1 MDKVLFDQL
10 HQSMK
15 EAVAISKGEMTPSRV
30 FIVEQPD
37 VKAVREKTGLSQ
49 AMFAAMIGVKVKT
62 LQNWEQHR
70 RNPTGAAV
78 ALLAIFD
85 REPET
90 AMKVLHGYEY
100 QAMGE
105 GLWRQP

>member
-1 MDKVLFDQL
+1 MDKDLFEQL

-15 EAVAISKGEMTPSRV
+15 EAVAIAKGEMQASRV
-30 FIVEQPD
+30 FTVEPPD

-70 RNPTGAAV
+70 RNPTGAAA
-78 ALLAIFD
+78 ALLTIFD

-90 AMKVLHGYEY
+90 ALRVLHG
-100 QAMGE
+100 
-105 GLWRQP
+105 

>member
-1 MDKVLFDQL
+1 MDKELFEQL

-15 EAVAISKGEMTPSRV
+15 DAVSIANDEIQPSRI
-30 FIVEQPD
+30 FTVETPD

-49 AMFAAMIGVKVKT
+49 SVFATMIGVKVKT

-70 RNPTGAAV
+70 RNPTGAAA
-78 ALLAIFD
+78 ALLTIFD

-90 AMKVLHGYEY
+90 AMKALHS
-100 QAMGE
+100 AV
-105 GLWRQP
+105 